1 MKKMIKKILSILTGV
16 CLLALLSCN
25 GIGGSGKI
33 KDNSTS
39 DEKAYITFSAD
50 LARFIV
56 ASQKLEESKVCKVE
70 LVVQKILSD
79 GNTENVNLEESEWT
93 SLEKLRK
100 TTLEL
105 NKGNYNF
112 YLNLYA
118 ETEIYENGAYHLK
131 LVQTAKIE
139 NKEIVAGNNT
149 LSFNTSYVDTGD
161 LAVGWE
167 YSLAGGKT
175 CPANY
180 AIGTLYNIDDPENV
194 KNITLWNWDDD
205 EKKVRTFAVAEKNL
219 DNGFYVLDVGFYD
232 DQSISGGNKRYEG
245 ANLLATRHAVVAV
258 NGFQTF
264 KAFTIDFDDIVREG
278 DACPEEKEYKLE
290 LSVDSSWIGS
300 NFTHIFSDL
309 RYFPSNSKYLSQ
321 LKNLVAEGN
330 YISSDN
336 GRKLMK
342 NSEGFLDLADKSKW
356 LCNFDNN
363 VEETDAEDAKRK
375 ISINETNNTLTM
387 THTVKVTPGLDGKG
401 YFFLTILYE
410 NSDIPGYAIDCV
422 ALPADAI
429 LLEEDKVNHI
439 SLTSYERDTKAP
451 SAGEISFANMDVGGD
466 LHVEFDREKKHMLLN
481 RCNFSIAVLKH
492 GGNPENLEDYIEATD
507 WKAKF
512 LYGGKDINDFAP
524 AGKAFYF
531 TNTVKE
537 MMIESMGDQIREQ
550 IIDEDPNLSEE
561 EINKKIDEKIKE
573 MMNEYN
579 QPDCLAFIGGN
590 EPSESPIETA
600 LPFETAGRYQLF
612 VSCKVNG
619 VTLSDTFDIDIEN
632 MTEVYCNLR
641 TPPNIDYH
649 DDTLRDLE
657 EDLSKVSTPVYL
669 QMDGS
674 LGDISDND
682 LKQDCISATWS
693 KINDINMPFELD
705 ISGLED
711 IEEIKTSSIENQNI
725 FAISL
730 IQEKISSTAIKVGSE
745 SLPCAVTICSK
756 KRAVDDDNDDD
767 TPDVT
772 KIYTVKYI
780 HKDAFEGSNISS
792 ITFEDEEGW
801 YATDDGPDWNSALS
815 GTDPESLESFEKVEA
830 REDKSV
836 SEILTEML
844 LNSDSDSRKF
854 LFKKD

>member
-1 MKKMIKKILSILTGV
+1 MKKMIKKILSILTAA

-70 LVVQKILSD
+70 LLVQKILSD

-118 ETEIYENGAYHLK
+118 ETEIYEDGAYHLK

-194 KNITLWNWDDD
+194 KNITLWKWDDE

-232 DQSISGGNKRYEG
+232 DQSISDGNKRYEG

-278 DACPEEKEYKLE
+278 DAYPEEKEYQLE

-321 LKNLVAEGN
+321 LNNLVAEGN

-336 GRKLMK
+336 GRKLLK

-363 VEETDAEDAKRK
+363 VDETDAEDTKRK

-387 THTVKVTPGLDGKG
+387 TRTVKVTPGLDGKG

-410 NSDIPGYAIDCV
+410 NLDIPGYAIDCV
-422 ALPADAI
+422 ALPANEI
-429 LLEEDKVNHI
+429 ELKEGQVNRI
-439 SLTSYERDTKAP
+439 VLSSYERDAKAP
-451 SAGEISFANMDVGGD
+451 AGGEISWESRDVGGELFIQCAND
-466 LHVEFDREKKHMLLN
+466 LNRNLLN
-481 RCNFSIAVLKH
+481 MASFNLYVLKR
-492 GGNPENLEDYIEATD
+492 GEDPNKISDPEEAKNVCLEATD
-507 WKAKF
+507 WNAKL
-512 LYGGKDINDFAP
+512 LYGGKDINDFVPEGTLFYLAKDAKELRREMVQ
-524 AGKAFYF
+524 AGTIPEEY
-531 TNTVKE
+531 
-537 MMIESMGDQIREQ
+537 
-550 IIDEDPNLSEE
+550 LSV
-561 EINKKIDEKIKE
+561 IND
-573 MMNEYN
+573 
-579 QPDCLAFIGGN
+579 
-590 EPSESPIETA
+590 EPSSLSLLVGIAIPDISEQVV
-600 LPFETAGRYQLF
+600 LPLEVGGRYQLF
-612 VSCKVNG
+612 VSCKVG
-619 VTLSDTFDIDIEN
+619 DIVLSDTLDLDFEDKTYIGLNFGKPTSVQKLEN
-632 MTEVYCNLR
+632 E
-641 TPPNIDYH
+641 
-649 DDTLRDLE
+649 
-657 EDLSKVSTPVYL
+657 LSKLQIELDAISHPVLLELSCDFSSTTL
-669 QMDGS
+669 ENNK
-674 LGDISDND
+674 ITAIN
-682 LKQDCISATWS
+682 KFFE
-693 KINDINMPFELD
+693 KINAISLPLELD
-705 ISGLED
+705 ISDVNAITQLSEDDIKNTNIHGLYLSQEMID
-711 IEEIKTSSIENQNI
+711 EN
-725 FAISL
+725 
-730 IQEKISSTAIKVGSE
+730 AIKVGTE
-745 SLPCAVTICSK
+745 YMPCDVTICS
-756 KRAVDDDNDDD
+756 RNSSAV
-767 TPDVT
+767 
-772 KIYTVKYI
+772 KAI
-780 HKDAFEGSNISS
+780 HKDAFNSASYINS
-792 ITFEDEEGW
+792 ITFEDEDGWWATQNSLGWENYSPEEGIS
-801 YATDDGPDWNSALS
+801 DSAKEYF
-815 GTDPESLESFEKVEA
+815 TKVEA
-830 REDKSV
+830 SDGKTV
-836 SEILTEML
+836 SQKLSEML
-844 LNSDSDSRKF
+844 LAEGSENRWYIVNDKN
-854 LFKKD
+854 